1 MPIGHIF
8 ILKRPF
14 ARESLII
21 IGETIIMSDNNLVS
35 DLHHSIQS
43 LGEEIANAVT
53 HGIGAGLS
61 IAGLVIALV
70 IAVNSGDR
78 YSVIGA
84 IIFGVSLVLLY
95 MASTL
100 FHACQRHTVKATIRR
115 FFHILDHIG
124 IAFLI
129 AGTYTPF
136 ALKLRGDGGW
146 TVLILVWSL
155 ALLIAAIKS
164 FFTGRFQRLTA
175 VAYVSMGWLGI
186 FFINDVAQTFGLG
199 SVIWLAVGGVAYTTG
214 VIPFLWERLPFNHAI
229 WHLFVMAG
237 SCCHF
242 LGIVFHV
249 LPTT

>member
-1 MPIGHIF
+1 MQLEEKCAKINSSYKRLAVDLLLLTMNEKQIG
-8 ILKRPF
+8 
-14 ARESLII
+14 
-21 IGETIIMSDNNLVS
+21 S
-35 DLHHSIQS
+35 DLPHSIQT

-61 IAGLVIALV
+61 IAGLIIAVI

-78 YSVIGA
+78 YSVVGA
-84 IIFGVSLVLLY
+84 IVFGGTLVLLY

-100 FHACQRHTVKATIRR
+100 FHACQRPTVKATARR
-115 FFHILDHIG
+115 CFHILDHIG

-146 TVLILVWSL
+146 TVLGVVWGL

-164 FFTGRFQRLTA
+164 FFTGRFRRVTA
-175 VAYVSMGWLGI
+175 VAYISMGWLGI
-186 FFINDVAQTFGLG
+186 FFVNDVIDTFGFG
-199 SVIWLAVGGVAYTTG
+199 SVVWLAVGGVVYTTG
-214 VIPFLWERLPFNHAI
+214 VIPFLWERIPFNHAI

-237 SCCHF
+237 SICHF
-242 LGIVFHV
+242 FGIVFHV
-249 LPTT
+249 LPTQ